1 MSSFTIFAIGYAILI
16 AGLAWGAF
24 ALGVSGQWIAKGSVI
39 LAGIGIITGVTSTRR
54 RDKTESSMKEG

>member
-24 ALGVSGQWIAKGSVI
+24 ALGVSGQWIAIGSVI
-39 LAGIGIITGVTSTRR
+39 LAGIVIITGVTSTRR